1 VILINLLPLAQVLE
15 KDLLPILVNS
25 REDGEAFDAAVRL
38 LVNLTV
44 PVECLLPIGTRQ
56 QTFILDILVFSFLSD
71 ALFLLTTRREN
82 LGNKSDSLRTQNK

>member
-1 VILINLLPLAQVLE
+1 VLE

-56 QTFILDILVFSFLSD
+56 QTVIFDIP
-71 ALFLLTTRREN
+71 
-82 LGNKSDSLRTQNK
+82 DSVRIYLIPDPDLAF

>member
-1 VILINLLPLAQVLE
+1 VLE

-56 QTFILDILVFSFLSD
+56 QTFILDIP
-71 ALFLLTTRREN
+71 
-82 LGNKSDSLRTQNK
+82 DSVAWIRIQNFRLMIKN